1 MLLPALQISVIN
13 PALAGAPM
21 SVQWKGRPLIYN
33 GDQAVRAPFLAEQ
46 MVGEVS
52 MHYLYVAGEAGRVC

>member
-1 MLLPALQISVIN
+1 
-13 PALAGAPM
+13 M

>member
-1 MLLPALQISVIN
+1 
-13 PALAGAPM
+13 M

-52 MHYLYVAGEAGRVC
+52 MHYLYVAGEAGRVWCWLPSIVQLVPSLDLLNS